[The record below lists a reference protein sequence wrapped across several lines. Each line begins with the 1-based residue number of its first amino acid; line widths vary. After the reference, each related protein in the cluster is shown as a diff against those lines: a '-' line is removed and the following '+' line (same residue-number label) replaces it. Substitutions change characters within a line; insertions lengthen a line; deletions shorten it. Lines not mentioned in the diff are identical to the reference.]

1 MPLALLTTPYG
12 LTIADYYRSVLDN
25 PVLTAR
31 VGEWHPATF
40 GGPST
45 QFVIV
50 LLAAIGL
57 LGFGYG
63 RGFRPPLFMVGLT
76 FALALARRPRGALP
90 GLVRV
95 RGHAADRRRDERH
108 VRVVGVA
115 ADPAHLCAGGA
126 GRGRDHGCGQLAAAG
141 RHRHGAV
148 RGAVAAPRH
157 GRDGSLGGRA
167 SAGEDHGRRHLGV
180 GVLWT
185 HPERTGR
192 VGFDSRYEIYSQRQ
206 LLAYTDWV
214 AGNGSRSQW
223 SRVLNGYDEVLLS
236 TAYRQ
241 NVIDRMRTL
250 PGWHRI
256 YGDADGVVFVRDAAG

>member
-1 MPLALLTTPYG
+1 MPLALLSTPYG
-12 LTIADYYRSVLDN
+12 LNIADYYRAVLDN
-25 PVLTAR
+25 PVLTTR

-57 LGFGYG
+57 LGFAYG

-76 FALALARRPRGALP
+76 FALAVAGIHAVRYQVWFGFAATLLIAEVMSGTFGSSESPLIRRISARVVPAAAVIGVLGSSLLLATTATARFEALSPRPTMDATATWAAAHPQAKIMAGDTSASALP
-90 GLVRV
+90 
-95 RGHAADRRRDERH
+95 
-108 VRVVGVA
+108 
-115 ADPAHLCAGGA
+115 
-126 GRGRDHGCGQLAAAG
+126 
-141 RHRHGAV
+141 
-148 RGAVAAPRH
+148 
-157 GRDGSLGGRA
+157 
-167 SAGEDHGRRHLGV
+167 
-180 GVLWT
+180 WT
-185 HPERTGR
+185 HPELTGR
-192 VGFDSRYEIYSQRQ
+192 VGFDSRYEIYSQHQ

-223 SRVLNGYDEVLLS
+223 SRVLDGYDEVLLS

-256 YGDADGVVFVRDAAG
+256 YGDADGVVFVRDGAG